1 MSVLNGCE
9 AAQARRA
16 LDDPA
21 KASVFNAC
29 VMANAFDEDKQ
40 GALGAGMQGHL
51 AEPAGM
57 ARLGALLQKKMQ
69 PGRQNAR
76 GDAPDCGMAALP

>member
-1 MSVLNGCE
+1 MEFQVSVLNGCE

-57 ARLGALLQKKMQ
+57 ALLGVLLQKKMQ
-69 PGRQNAR
+69 PGSRTR
-76 GDAPDCGMAALP
+76 WGMR